1 MKGQK
6 ASGSDSCFRE
16 TSALGGL
23 SFELGGKRCPLNTKK
38 GDAAKVAI
46 SLSPTATLL
55 SHVEIVTDNALAA
68 CVTEHGHS
76 PGEEDRRV
84 ESVGPREWYASN
96 SKYQFASGDLLKA
109 LQSSLEELGCVL
121 GAWNGAREGDE
132 RPTRCESECQRV
144 H

>member
-68 CVTEHGHS
+68 CVTEHGHG
-76 PGEEDRRV
+76 PGEDGE
-84 ESVGPREWYASN
+84 ES
-96 SKYQFASGDLLKA
+96 KASGR
-109 LQSSLEELGCVL
+109 G
-121 GAWNGAREGDE
+121 NGTHRIVNTNLRQEI
-132 RPTRCESECQRV
+132 C
-144 H
+144 